1 MKLILITLVAV
12 VVGLMVGC
20 ESASRTSMFIPT
32 STPAPAAAPVL
43 SEKLVTGI
51 IDGYKS
57 EGWSH
62 WKQGQGL
69 TLRPTPSGVSPYAAL
84 DPNSE
89 AAKVE
94 YHNKRVMAYD
104 ENRYPGWHCLYS
116 GKQKELV
123 FRGGYWEL
131 MASGKNCDGVE
142 IFRIKDSYDG
152 TVKRVRP

>member
-1 MKLILITLVAV
+1 MKLILIPLVAL
-12 VVGLMVGC
+12 VVGMMVGC

-32 STPAPAAAPVL
+32 TTPAPAAAPVL

-104 ENRYPGWHCLYS
+104 ENKYPGWHCIYS

-123 FRGGYWEL
+123 FRVGYWEL

-142 IFRIKDSYDG
+142 IFRIEDSYDG